1 VTTNDCGRT
10 FDEALLTGYLDGVL
24 TQADDQQVR
33 LHLEDC
39 ADCRRL
45 IEGMRETREATMTT
59 RFELPADDQWNEAPR
74 GLASR
79 LSLGLGWTLLLVWAV
94 GVCGLVV
101 GHLWSDAM
109 PLTEKLLLFGGISGV
124 ALLLLSV
131 LIDRLKTMGNDPYR
145 KVEK

>member
-1 VTTNDCGRT
+1 MSSSCGRP

-24 TQADDQQVR
+24 TQGDRQRVR

-45 IEGMRETREATMTT
+45 IDEMRETREATMTT

-79 LSLGLGWTLLLVWAV
+79 LSFGLGWIMVLVWLVGMTGLCIGHFWASDVPLTAKLLVFGDLSGIV
-94 GVCGLVV
+94 
-101 GHLWSDAM
+101 
-109 PLTEKLLLFGGISGV
+109 LLF
-124 ALLLLSV
+124 LSV
-131 LIDRLKTMGNDPYR
+131 LIDRLKTMRTDPYR
-145 KVEK
+145 RVER

>member
-1 VTTNDCGRT
+1 MNETCGRS

-24 TQADDQQVR
+24 TQADDQRVR
-33 LHLEDC
+33 LHLEEC

-45 IEGMRETREATMTT
+45 IEEMRETREATMTT

-79 LSLGLGWTLLLVWAV
+79 MSFGLGWVVLLIWAV
-94 GVCGLVV
+94 GLVGLVV
-101 GHLWSDAM
+101 GHLWSDDL
-109 PLTEKLLLFGGISGV
+109 PLTEKLLVFGGLSGV

-131 LIDRLKTMGNDPYR
+131 LIDRLKTLRDDPYR
-145 KVEK
+145 RVQR